1 MLQDSRFSELRGLEG
16 LRWAPTS
23 LSRSIWELNEVHLEG
38 RALVGPPW
46 TAVRVRHI
54 LIV

>member
-1 MLQDSRFSELRGLEG
+1 MFQESRFSELQGLVG

-23 LSRSIWELNEVHLEG
+23 LSRSIWELNEAHLEV
-38 RALVGPPW
+38 RALVGSPW

-54 LIV
+54 LTV